1 MHKSPTTG
9 AESTL
14 TGQGQGQVQ
23 DQDQDQGQNQDQ
35 AQEPHNPQE
44 PGGAGRFCVDGPW
57 WL

>member
-9 AESTL
+9 AASTL
-14 TGQGQGQVQ
+14 TG
-23 DQDQDQGQNQDQ
+23 QDQDQGQNQDQ
-35 AQEPHNPQE
+35 DQDQAQEPHKPQE